1 MTARTMPPITG
12 PNQVLLTRLQEN
24 EMVRLNDVLYADNH
38 FYPVS
43 LFDIPAHEFDVP
55 VYRITEINN
64 SENKQTP
71 AIAAENAA

>member
-12 PNQVLLTRLQEN
+12 PDQVLLTRLQET
-24 EMVRLNDVLYADNH
+24 ETVRLNDVLYVDNH

-55 VYRITEINN
+55 VYRVTAINN
-64 SENKQTP
+64 SATDLTP